1 MSDENEQKIEAPKE
15 TEKKPG
21 LKIQTVIIT
30 LADGRKGIFAGPE
43 LITATEMLLQV
54 IPRIVHVD
62 FLPGRDLPS
71 KEVPGGDQKTTEQS
85 EQASSVSDA
94 GANVA
99 ETA

>member
-1 MSDENEQKIEAPKE
+1 MSDEQKIEAPKE
-15 TEKKPG
+15 EKKPG

-30 LADGRKGIFAGPE
+30 LADGRKGVFAGPE

-71 KEVPGGDQKTTEQS
+71 KEVPSGDQKVAEP
-85 EQASSVSDA
+85 EQAVPDA